1 MGGFNGCFDGGLNVG
16 TFRGPTLRQ
25 RLLGLAS
32 ASTIVTVIVDRVAF
46 TGRIVSVDIDN
57 FEMVLS
63 VATNGIPAGSIVNIS
78 FAELD
83 AISVP

>member
-1 MGGFNGCFDGGLNVG
+1 MSDGFNGGCFTG

-25 RLLGLAS
+25 RLLGLAQS
-32 ASTIVTVIVDRVAF
+32 STLVTVIVDRIPF

-57 FEMVLS
+57 FEMVLRF
-63 VATNGIPAGSIVNIS
+63 ATDGLPAGSIVNIS